1 MAKSTHASRE
11 SVSVAAAQPIIG
23 GSAPG
28 IAPTTVAKEVRR
40 LSGV

>member
-1 MAKSTHASRE
+1 MAKSIHASRD

-28 IAPTTVAKEVRR
+28 MAPTTVANDVRS